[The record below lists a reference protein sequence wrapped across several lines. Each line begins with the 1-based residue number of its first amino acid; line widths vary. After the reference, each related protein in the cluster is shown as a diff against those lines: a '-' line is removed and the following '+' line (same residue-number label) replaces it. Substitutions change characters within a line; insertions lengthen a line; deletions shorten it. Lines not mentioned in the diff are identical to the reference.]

1 MLQRAFF
8 DKLKATLAGGL
19 FFGREMGLVEAGHA
33 VGGAK
38 NMPATCFL
46 GRGRVPQ
53 LPDAS
58 RSGWGWKQH
67 FPNIA
72 KAPLTGGLIFGRE
85 MGLEPTRHNHTHLKR
100 ACLPFQHSRKCLS
113 IITAWKVF
121 VNNFFGKSLAIIAA
135 LW

>member
-8 DKLKATLAGGL
+8 DKLKAPLTGGL

-58 RSGWGWKQH
+58 RSGWGWKLH
-67 FPNIA
+67 FPNA
-72 KAPLTGGLIFGRE
+72 GKATLSGGLETVDKLSGAGAPKAPLVRGKRSAVGGSE
-85 MGLEPTRHNHTHLKR
+85 
-100 ACLPFQHSRKCLS
+100 
-113 IITAWKVF
+113 
-121 VNNFFGKSLAIIAA
+121 
-135 LW
+135 